1 MFVVQTHGDISI
13 NLQMVDTL
21 IKYMFFRPIQTKKTL
36 IIKIYT
42 NLKFMQPKHL
52 TFGCISSI
60 ILKEGEVYDEK

>member
-1 MFVVQTHGDISI
+1 MFVIQTHGDISI

-52 TFGCISSI
+52 TFGCISGI